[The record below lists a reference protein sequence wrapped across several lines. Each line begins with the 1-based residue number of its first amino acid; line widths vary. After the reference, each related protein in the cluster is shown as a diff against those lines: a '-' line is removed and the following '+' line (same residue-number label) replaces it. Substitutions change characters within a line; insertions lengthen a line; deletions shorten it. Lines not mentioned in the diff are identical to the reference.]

1 MPGTPPTAGTGGPAG
16 TAGTADPAGTAGTA
30 GMAGAAGAAG
40 APGSLP
46 GSGRPFRFGLHLW
59 ELPPGEWRERAR
71 RYEALGFS
79 TVTLT
84 DHVVVPQWEPMAGLA
99 ALAAATSTL
108 RVGSLV
114 LDMGL
119 RDPVLTAKAAA
130 TVDRLSGGRLELGVG
145 AGYVAANF
153 AATGRPFEPAA
164 DRVARLEE
172 AVALMRQLWTRPST
186 TVKGRFYEVTGS
198 PMVAPAPVRPRL
210 LVGGGGPR
218 VMRFGGRV
226 ADTVSMIARQD
237 TGTWSASG
245 SVADS
250 TVERMAEK
258 AAWVRDGA
266 RAAGRDPA
274 AVELHTMVARVA
286 VGDRPDAAAAAAVA
300 GDGVAQ
306 DLAARSTL
314 YLLGDAGAVRTELRR
329 WRSEAGISYVSLFD
343 PGEEQIAWLAE
354 HVVGPLA
361 AEDRHA
367 GRHGAGTGGAAPTR
381 S

>member
-1 MPGTPPTAGTGGPAG
+1 MPGP
-16 TAGTADPAGTAGTA
+16 
-30 GMAGAAGAAG
+30 
-40 APGSLP
+40 
-46 GSGRPFRFGLHLW
+46 RPFRFGLHLW
-59 ELPPGEWRERAR
+59 ELPPGDWRERAR

-84 DHVVVPQWEPMAGLA
+84 DHVVVPQWEPLSGLA
-99 ALAAATSTL
+99 AIAGATATL
-108 RVGSLV
+108 RVGTLV

-186 TVKGRFYEVTGS
+186 TFTGRFYEVTGS
-198 PMVAPAPVRPRL
+198 PMVAPVPVRPRL
-210 LVGGGGPR
+210 LVGGGGRR
-218 VMRFGGRV
+218 VMRFGGGV

-237 TGTWSASG
+237 TGTWSVAG

-250 TVERMAEK
+250 TLEHMAEK
-258 AAWVRDGA
+258 ASWVHDGA

-274 AVELHTMVARVA
+274 SVELHTMVAKVV
-286 VGDRPDAAAAAAVA
+286 VGDDPDAAVAAAAAA
-300 GDGVAQ
+300 DGVPE
-306 DLAARSTL
+306 DLARRSAL
-314 YLLGDAGAVRTELRR
+314 YLLGDAGAVRAELRR

-361 AEDRHA
+361 AEDRRA
-367 GRHGAGTGGAAPTR
+367 GGTGGDASTPGGPPGGPAATR